1 MKISPKVA
9 LKLVFH
15 TVLQLLHPFFSLSK
29 SPMISISYRYS

>member
-15 TVLQLLHPFFSLSK
+15 KVLQLLHPFFSRSK